1 MKAFCKILLL
11 KPVLIILFMLHAD
24 FAMGQQ
30 IRNERDKQVISDSI
44 SVFLNQFKNALC
56 LCDDLMEGKV
66 SEQSTAFKNFNGFF
80 IANDTA
86 ALTTI
91 FFDSSLVQRDLITP
105 TEFLD
110 LTKAIYEGI
119 TGLET
124 DLLFLRDFRAE
135 SSGYKNLRS
144 ISNFINMKSIKD
156 NLYEATIYAKLSTFE
171 GQYPLEKN
179 SFNVLGNNIT
189 FTPEKNFS
197 QKNIILAFNVQFE
210 IEKSTFLFPSIF
222 RPWSVQRR
230 IKPGSL
236 RLAGVNE
243 MGVSA
248 LKEHDSG
255 SLADDNWCSRLDFT
269 EDVCDMIV
277 TETQNKL
284 RSFYPLFEMRDN
296 MNKVDTAAD
305 FNALKSLF
313 DNPKMLNISTRLFF
327 EESDEDFLTID
338 EFIKK
343 FQETYSKNETFPD
356 FEAEESEIIDVQTV
370 GRKSLRIH
378 AMSNTVRINLQVKND
393 SIGSDFQ
400 RDSTQLN
407 ISLVTNYRTRKD
419 IGSGEKRLIINPED
433 IKIYMIS
440 DNFDDLPIK
449 VDKPD
454 YYSVGVTT
462 QLNFAQIR
470 PTKESFFNNY
480 RAIPQLSFATG
491 IDFTYFPIQKEG
503 VFDFGIGAGLYYQST
518 ALELAMD
525 SLADEFLNENGLGEY
540 LHHVYGSDIGQKANV
555 SALSIPIT
563 GNLRYQI
570 GADSYLTFGI
580 GALIS
585 WQQSVKYS
593 GIKGNFTH
601 TGLYDFTFPDGSITQ
616 MMLQNLPYYHFSDYS
631 ATFTNNVETIHDWTF
646 SGLIKANFSRLIAK
660 DKPLYLNAGFQIM
673 IGLSDAFSDKESGSY
688 NRIISS
694 QGDIGNL
701 FTNETNRKISSAGL
715 SIGLTYYL
723 KEKQPSFLPND

>member
-1 MKAFCKILLL
+1 MKAFCTILLL
-11 KPVLIILFMLHAD
+11 KPALVVLLLLSVNFVA
-24 FAMGQQ
+24 GQQQ

-66 SEQSTAFKNFNGFF
+66 SEQSTAFKNFSGFF
-80 IANDTA
+80 IANDTI
-86 ALTTI
+86 LTTI
-91 FFDSSLVQRDLITP
+91 FFDSSLVQMDLITP
-105 TEFLD
+105 SEFLD

-135 SSGYKNLRS
+135 TSGYKNLRS
-144 ISNFINMKSIKD
+144 ISNSINMNNIKD
-156 NLYEATIYAKLSTFE
+156 NLYEATIYEKLNTFE
-171 GQYPLEKN
+171 GQYPYDQN
-179 SFNVLGNNIT
+179 NFIILGNNVT

-210 IEKSTFLFPSIF
+210 IEKSTFLFPSVF
-222 RPWSVQRR
+222 RPWSVQRT

-236 RLAGVNE
+236 RLLGVNE
-243 MGVSA
+243 MGVSYI
-248 LKEHDSG
+248 KEDETG
-255 SLADDNWCSRLDFT
+255 SRSDEDWCSRLDFS
-269 EDVCDMIV
+269 EGDCDMILR
-277 TETQNKL
+277 ETRNKL
-284 RSFYPLFEMRDN
+284 RNFYPLFEMRDN

-305 FNALKSLF
+305 FNALKSSF
-313 DNPKMLNISTRLFF
+313 ANPNMLNMNARLFF
-327 EESDEDFLTID
+327 EEPEDDFLTID
-338 EFIKK
+338 DFIKK
-343 FQETYSKNETFPD
+343 FQKIYSKNETFPE
-356 FEAEESEIIDVQTV
+356 FNAEKSEIINVQPM
-370 GRKSLRIH
+370 GRRSLRVH
-378 AMSNTVRINLQVKND
+378 ALSNAVRINFHVKND

-400 RDSTQLN
+400 LDSIQLN
-407 ISLVTNYRTRKD
+407 ISLVTKYKTRKD
-419 IGSGEKRLIINPED
+419 IGSGEKRLILNPDD
-433 IKIYMIS
+433 IKIDMIS

-454 YYSVGVTT
+454 YYSIGVTT

-470 PTKESFFNNY
+470 PTKESFFNSY

-491 IDFTYFPIQKEG
+491 IDFTYYPIQKEG
-503 VFDFGIGAGLYYQST
+503 IFDFGIGAGLYYQST

-540 LHHVYGSDIGQKANV
+540 LHHVYGSDIGQKVNV

-563 GNLRYQI
+563 GNLRHQI
-570 GADSYLTFGI
+570 GADSHLTLGI

-601 TGLYDFTFPDGSITQ
+601 KGLYDFTFPDGTITQ
-616 MMLQNLPYYHFSDYS
+616 MMLENLPYYHFSDYS
-631 ATFTNNVETIHDWTF
+631 ATYTDNAQTINDWAF
-646 SGLIKANFSRLIAK
+646 SGLIKANFSHLIAK
-660 DKPLYLNAGFQIM
+660 ENPLYLNAGFQLM
-673 IGLSDAFSDKESGSY
+673 IGLSDAFMGKASSADD
-688 NRIISS
+688 RIISS

-701 FTNETNRKISSAGL
+701 FTNATNRKINSAGF

-723 KEKQPSFLPND
+723 KEKQRPILPTD